1 MNQSISC
8 KITRLAPNLIKAS
21 GIFANMAG
29 ISRSHWLMSRG
40 WSGDG
45 VPLITNSGLSVSSI
59 KFKNKQHD
67 KLLKGR
73 LGLYISICDWGP
85 RGE

>member
-1 MNQSISC
+1 MNQSIST
-8 KITRLAPNLIKAS
+8 KITSLAPDLIKAS
-21 GIFANMAG
+21 GIFIDMTG
-29 ISRSHWLMSRG
+29 TSKSHWLMSWG

-45 VPLITNSGLSVSSI
+45 VPLITDSGSFVSSI

-73 LGLYISICDWGP
+73 LDPYFSICDWEP
-85 RGE
+85 HGE